1 MAAEA
6 TALGDVLERIGRSVL
21 DELESLS
28 DELLNQPVPVPEAN
42 TLFALATHLVGAGEF
57 WVLTL
62 AGGRHVDRV
71 RQAEFRASGTYADLS
86 DRYTKWI
93 DALRNVLSNLPA
105 DAFDRPADP
114 PAEYR
119 GSLGDA
125 PMSVR
130 ACVLHAVEHSAI
142 HLGHIQLTRSM
153 LTGRTAASSS

>member
-6 TALGDVLERIGRSVL
+6 TALGDVLERIARSVL

-71 RQAEFRASGTYADLS
+71 REAEFRASGTYADLA
-86 DRYTKWI
+86 DRYSKWI
-93 DALRNVLSNLPA
+93 DALRDVLSTLSA

-153 LTGRTAASSS
+153 LTSRTTASSP

>member
-21 DELESLS
+21 DELKPLS

-71 RQAEFRASGTYADLS
+71 RDAEFRASGTYADLS
-86 DRYTKWI
+86 DRYTNWI
-93 DALRNVLSNLPA
+93 GALRDVLSTLSA

-153 LTGRTAASSS
+153 LTGRTTASSP